1 MRLTVL
7 AAVSLLAVAA
17 AGCTNET
24 LDSFD
29 KVDVDI
35 SRVSS
40 KTGYQLSPAVLSKL
54 SSMGI
59 DRSSPMMLRI
69 FKEEGRLELWKA
81 DRTNRF
87 KLVRNYKICAWS
99 GKLGPKTKEGDRQA
113 PEGFYPL
120 SRANMNPN
128 SSYYLAINTG
138 FPNDYDR
145 ANKASGTH
153 LMIHGACSSSGCY
166 SMTDEQMVEIFAFAR
181 DAFDGGREKRNV
193 VFEYDTIS
201 ITPPDTEAKVN
212 QIKSNQYSDE
222 KFIELG
228 LGRRAKAVHH
238 FIYDGTQVISTHDRT
253 QSATFSAPKDGG
265 YSVIESQDPRM
276 MGLAISGSLKL
287 ELGNILYNYE
297 NNIKITHEE
306 VISGEKAW
314 CVEMQRVNNP
324 DMKLLFWIS
333 DSEGFKVW
341 RVKTTYKNK
350 IVSLIN
356 CEYHHSDGKNPFP
369 TYVQMYP
376 VYGPNAEPIEEIS
389 IKEVASDYS
398 YKAKEKEFTLAG
410 LGLLPGAT
418 VGDSRIPKILGYWD
432 GEKITRIYTQLFERA
447 TNCSPNKPKKK
458 LLIGQGGPCGWV
470 VSWVS

>member
-1 MRLTVL
+1 MNLFKKLLIVL
-7 AAVSLLAVAA
+7 MIIALLSTITARNLFAKGKPDPMALLRGVEAA
-17 AGCTNET
+17 
-24 LDSFD
+24 
-29 KVDVDI
+29 
-35 SRVSS
+35 
-40 KTGYQLSPAVLSKL
+40 
-54 SSMGI
+54 
-59 DRSSPMMLRI
+59 
-69 FKEEGRLELWKA
+69 
-81 DRTNRF
+81 
-87 KLVRNYKICAWS
+87 RNSIVS
-99 GKLGPKTKEGDRQA
+99 GKFVYEAETKS
-113 PEGFYPL
+113 
-120 SRANMNPN
+120 SRT
-128 SSYYLAINTG
+128 SS
-138 FPNDYDR
+138 
-145 ANKASGTH
+145 NKQSK
-153 LMIHGACSSSGCY
+153 IS
-166 SMTDEQMVEIFAFAR
+166 II
-181 DAFDGGREKRNV
+181 FDGEKRNV